1 MFLEILKTLVRVITV
16 FSILII
22 AFGLAFYILL
32 SGEVRNLVNTSFL
45 TNKNQLWGKIK
56 SLNFKY
62 YGKLLGKPVM
72 PIINSLNQYNRYF
85 EIY

>member
-32 SGEVRNLVNTSFL
+32 SGEVRILVNTSFL
-45 TNKNQLWGKIK
+45 TNKNQLREKIK
-56 SLNFKY
+56 SLNFKLWEVTWKTSNANY
-62 YGKLLGKPVM
+62 
-72 PIINSLNQYNRYF
+72 
-85 EIY
+85 